1 MNKDYYAV
9 RKKYLAN
16 ALAYLGYRYY
26 RLDNGK
32 DIVYSFKDTKE
43 FREALTGLMQL
54 KKEVGQYLD

>member
-26 RLDNGK
+26 RFDNGK

-43 FREALTGLMQL
+43 FREALQGLCN
-54 KKEVGQYLD
+54 